1 MTGRALCFIE
11 KLSVL
16 LKEKEKE
23 IKNLKENYT
32 EYKKKMQKQ
41 NTQYRKNKENL
52 ELIRKNNALMKIM
65 ICKLINS
72 K

>member
-1 MTGRALCFIE
+1 M
-11 KLSVL
+11 
-16 LKEKEKE
+16 KEKEKE